1 MTVATEPDY
10 PGYVPPAPAGSTS
23 DEVLR
28 RLGPVASLAAIAAIL
43 LIGVGYLSFGVVRVG
58 WFTEHTEATMTVP
71 DSGGLLPRSKVLLS
85 GVQIG
90 QITSVT
96 HTRAGI
102 EVDFRYDA
110 EYLVPANSSV
120 RIETL
125 SALGEPY
132 LEFRP
137 TAAGGPY
144 LRDGDRLAA
153 ASVQRPV
160 SIPEVARTA
169 TQLLEQVDPATVAA
183 IIENFSTG
191 LAGTEAVI
199 PQLSRA
205 SDLLA
210 ATLVSRTDLIREL
223 LIDMQAQAAEM
234 TWAGGELTAA
244 ANPWADFGPRVSEVA
259 AAIARVVRI
268 GDTPGDYLTD
278 TEDVIG
284 LLPFLDALTRKLDML
299 GPELRELFP
308 VVQPLLALTTG
319 VLGKVDLGSLI
330 SQALHATT
338 PDGALR
344 LQITVR

>member
-1 MTVATEPDY
+1 MSAATEPSY
-10 PGYVPPAPAGSTS
+10 PGYVPRTPAS
-23 DEVLR
+23 DEMLR
-28 RLGPVASLAAIAAIL
+28 RLGPLASLGAIAAIL

-58 WFTEHTEATMTVP
+58 WFTEHTEATMTIP

-85 GVQIG
+85 GIEIG
-90 QITSVT
+90 QITAVA
-96 HTRAGI
+96 HTREGI
-102 EVDFRYDA
+102 DVSFRYDA
-110 EYLVPANSSV
+110 EYLVPTNSSV

-137 TAAGGPY
+137 TAADGPY

-183 IIENFSTG
+183 IIDNFSIG
-191 LAGTEAVI
+191 LAGTESVI

-205 SDLLA
+205 GDLLA
-210 ATLVSRTDLIREL
+210 ATLLSRTDLIRKL
-223 LIDMQAQAAEM
+223 LADLQTQATDM

-244 ANPWADFGPRVSEVA
+244 STPWADFGPRVGEVA

-268 GDTPGDYLTD
+268 GDTPADYLTD
-278 TEDVIG
+278 TEDVVG
-284 LLPFLDALTRKLDML
+284 LLPFLAALTTQLDQL

-319 VLGKVDLGSLI
+319 VIGKIDLGSLI

-338 PDGALR
+338 PDGALQ

>member
-1 MTVATEPDY
+1 MNVATEPAY
-10 PGYVPPAPAGSTS
+10 PGYVPRASSAG
-23 DEVLR
+23 DEILR
-28 RLGPVASLAAIAAIL
+28 RLGPLASLGAIAAIL

-58 WFTEHTEATMTVP
+58 WFTEYTEATMTVP

-85 GVQIG
+85 GIQIG
-90 QITSVT
+90 QVTAVT
-96 HTRAGI
+96 HTRESI
-102 EVDFRYDA
+102 EVAFRYDA
-110 EYLVPANSSV
+110 GYRVPENSSV

-137 TAAGGPY
+137 TAADGPY
-144 LRDGDRLAA
+144 LRDGDRLTA

-183 IIENFSTG
+183 IIDNFSTG

-205 SDLLA
+205 GDLLA
-210 ATLVSRTDLIREL
+210 ATLLSRTDLIRRL
-223 LIDMQAQAAEM
+223 LVDMQAHVTDM
-234 TWAGGELTAA
+234 TWAGGELAA
-244 ANPWADFGPRVSEVA
+244 AATPWAEFGPRVSEVA

-268 GDTPGDYLTD
+268 GDTPADYLTD

-284 LLPFLDALTRKLDML
+284 LLPFLDALTQKLDLL

-308 VVQPLLALTTG
+308 VIQPLLALTTG
-319 VLGKVDLGSLI
+319 VIGKVDLGSLI

-338 PDGALR
+338 PDGALQ